1 MLTFVIFCSV
11 KMHDA
16 FTCIVFR
23 KKAVFFPTSLGQTLI
38 HFWLAVFDVN
48 CLVKLARM
56 DARALLRP
64 PRVLQEQVAR
74 VVVVS
79 RAFSLFP
86 ALSAPLSCVRITQR
100 GGCNKDWKQ
109 ETADGRGDYVK

>member
-1 MLTFVIFCSV
+1 
-11 KMHDA
+11 
-16 FTCIVFR
+16 
-23 KKAVFFPTSLGQTLI
+23 
-38 HFWLAVFDVN
+38 
-48 CLVKLARM
+48 M